1 MLAKEVMGDLYYPG
15 IRKKK
20 QPDIRR
26 IIDRFDRRLFEWKDG
41 VNAPLDTA
49 SPSVDTETESCRV
62 ALRLLFHS
70 TRIIINR
77 PCLCKIKERMQEQS
91 STFKRQ
97 SLSSANKCVQ
107 SARAT
112 LTLII
117 YKPEATIIREGTTW
131 WMLLHHLKRSLTV
144 LLLELAFRAEHMP
157 SEADEILAEAKAA
170 VNWLHHMGKSSLDA
184 RHTCSHMRKLL
195 RLAAQKVGGD
205 TSDIMTTEEEEEEEE
220 EDQEEEGE
228 EAAAPLR
235 SGQEQR
241 PLADYV
247 NAGPG
252 AYPIGGPYGEPDS
265 QEQWQY
271 YLDLTAR
278 NELDDFG
285 FLRAEGGMGSLFP
298 TAADETDGLTERQGG
313 GHDEMITKYEY

>member
-1 MLAKEVMGDLYYPG
+1 MLAKEVLGELYYPG

-20 QPDIRR
+20 QPDVRR
-26 IIDRFDRRLFEWKDG
+26 LIDRFDKRLFEWKDG
-41 VNAPLDTA
+41 VNAPFDTA

-70 TRIIINR
+70 TRILINR
-77 PCLCKIKERMQEQS
+77 PCLCKIKERMQDRSITLQ
-91 STFKRQ
+91 Q
-97 SLSSANKCVQ
+97 QNLSSANKCVQ

-112 LTLII
+112 LNLILH
-117 YKPEATIIREGTTW
+117 KPEATIIREGTMW
-131 WMLLHHLKRSLTV
+131 WMLLHHLKRALTV

-157 SEADEILAEAKAA
+157 SEAGEILAEAKAA
-170 VNWLHHMGKSSLDA
+170 VNWLDHMGKSSLDA

-205 TSDIMTTEEEEEEEE
+205 TSDIMTTEEEE
-220 EDQEEEGE
+220 
-228 EAAAPLR
+228 AAPIR

-252 AYPIGGPYGEPDS
+252 AYSTGGPYGEPDS
-265 QEQWQY
+265 REQGQY
-271 YLDLTAR
+271 YRDLTAQ

-285 FLRAEGGMGSLFP
+285 FLRAEGGTGSLFP
-298 TAADETDGLTERQGG
+298 TT
-313 GHDEMITKYEY
+313 DEMNEMNEGQGEDHDMEMNYQY